1 MEFITNNMKENSEK
15 ELNIEEATLN
25 EASNLRRCPR
35 CKISI
40 VDDTIEC
47 PLCHGVVE
55 NAPENRNMEEASIS
69 LTYPDISVRTRVL
82 RLIIRIALFLAIATE
97 VIVVLVNYVTFN
109 GIYWSCIVGLGLCYG
124 CATLLYSVRK
134 RRSMQR
140 IVQVQL
146 FLSIFFLLLLDF
158 VLGFKGWSISY
169 AVPIALLSVDT
180 GMLVLMIVRING
192 WQNFIM
198 TEIVAFI
205 LSIVV
210 VVLDITGKF
219 GGEIFGIIAVV
230 ITGLILL
237 GTVMIGNKMVSNEI
251 KRRFMI

>member
-1 MEFITNNMKENSEK
+1 MSDESAKK
-15 ELNIEEATLN
+15 DELNIEDSKSGA
-25 EASNLRRCPR
+25 AVLRRCPR

-55 NAPENRNMEEASIS
+55 NTPDDRNMDEASVS
-69 LTYPDISVRTRVL
+69 LTYPDISVRMRTL
-82 RLIIRIALFLAIATE
+82 RLIIRIVLFLAIATE
-97 VIVVLVNYVTFN
+97 IIVVLVNYYTFT
-109 GIYWSCIVGLGLCYG
+109 GIYWSCIVGLGLFYG
-124 CATLLYSVRK
+124 CVTLLYSVRK

-146 FLSIFFLLLLDF
+146 FLSIVFVVLLDF
-158 VLGFKGWSISY
+158 VLGFRGWSISY

-210 VVLDITGKF
+210 IVLDITGKL

-237 GTVMIGNKMVSNEI
+237 GTIMIGNKMVSNEI

>member
-1 MEFITNNMKENSEK
+1 MKENSEK
-15 ELNIEEATLN
+15 ELNIEESAVPEATES

-180 GMLVLMIVRING
+180 MMVFLMIIRING
-192 WQNFIM
+192 WQRFIM
-198 TEIVAFI
+198 TEIVTFV

-210 VVLDITGKF
+210 LILDICGDL
-219 GGEIFGIIAVV
+219 GGVIFGLVALVV
-230 ITGLILL
+230 TGLILL
-237 GTVMIGNKMVSNEI
+237 GTIMIGNKSVSNEI

>member
-1 MEFITNNMKENSEK
+1 
-15 ELNIEEATLN
+15 
-25 EASNLRRCPR
+25 
-35 CKISI
+35 
-40 VDDTIEC
+40 
-47 PLCHGVVE
+47 
-55 NAPENRNMEEASIS
+55 
-69 LTYPDISVRTRVL
+69 
-82 RLIIRIALFLAIATE
+82 
-97 VIVVLVNYVTFN
+97 
-109 GIYWSCIVGLGLCYG
+109 
-124 CATLLYSVRK
+124 
-134 RRSMQR
+134 MQR

-146 FLSIFFLLLLDF
+146 FLSIVFVVLLDF
-158 VLGFKGWSISY
+158 VLGFRGWSISY

-205 LSIVV
+205 LSIIV